1 MRRLSIVVVALL
13 LALAA
18 IAAWGT
24 APSAGRVATG
34 AAPTVKPKKKKV
46 KLPPKPTRA
55 KLPAEVRQ
63 RGKWVIGVKCD
74 FAPFG
79 FIDAGGKN
87 DGYDVEV
94 ARRLA
99 QLAFGS
105 KTKLDLVCVTTPS
118 RIPTLQ
124 SKRVDVIVSTLTWT
138 KARTDVIA
146 YSIPYYSA
154 TGRLLVPN
162 SSSIRTV
169 RNLAGKTIVT
179 TRGALY
185 AAWTRNCFKD
195 SKLLEVDSPA
205 LAVSAV
211 KNGTADTFMFDD
223 AFLLGVATQ
232 DSTLKLTNDRF
243 LAIPWGIGIRKGEG
257 QMAAWVNTAIRY
269 MRARDEFAGILR
281 GVGRRTG
288 ARAALINSFLENVP
302 RPKNRFTYPFGKDP
316 VADCSSR

>member
-1 MRRLSIVVVALL
+1 MRRLSIAVATM
-13 LALAA
+13 LAA
-18 IAAWGT
+18 VAALVAWGA
-24 APSAGRVATG
+24 APSAGKVAG
-34 AAPTVKPKKKKV
+34 GNAPAVKPKPKP
-46 KLPPKPTRA
+46 KLPPKPKRS

-63 RGKWVIGVKCD
+63 RGKFVIGVKCD

-87 DGYDVEV
+87 DGYDVQV
-94 ARRLA
+94 ARRFA

-105 KTKLDLVCVTTPS
+105 KTKLELVCVTTPS

-138 KARTDVIA
+138 KARTEVIA
-146 YSIPYYSA
+146 YSIPYYAA

-162 SSSIRTV
+162 NSQIRSV
-169 RNLAGKTIVT
+169 RDLASRTIVT

-185 AAWTRNCFKD
+185 AAWTRNCFKN

-232 DSTLKLTNDRF
+232 DANLKLTNDKF
-243 LAIPWGIGIRKGEG
+243 LAIPWGVGIRKGEG
-257 QMAAWVNTAIRY
+257 TMAAWVNTAIRY

-281 GVGRRTG
+281 GVGRRTN
-288 ARAALINSFLENVP
+288 AQASLINSFLSQVP

-316 VADCSSR
+316 VSDCTSR

>member
-1 MRRLSIVVVALL
+1 MRRLSIAVA
-13 LALAA
+13 AVLAA
-18 IAAWGT
+18 VAALVAWGA
-24 APSAGRVATG
+24 APSAGKVAG
-34 AAPTVKPKKKKV
+34 AAAPAAKPKP

-63 RGKWVIGVKCD
+63 RGKFVIGVKCD

-94 ARRLA
+94 ARRFA
-99 QLAFGS
+99 QLAFNS
-105 KTKLDLVCVTTPS
+105 KTKLELVCVTTPS

-138 KARTDVIA
+138 KARTEVIA
-146 YSIPYYSA
+146 YSIPYYAA

-162 SSSIRTV
+162 NSSIRSV

-223 AFLLGVATQ
+223 AFLLGVATL
-232 DSTLKLTNDRF
+232 DPNLKLTSDKF
-243 LAIPWGIGIRKGEG
+243 LAIPWGVGIRKGEG
-257 QMAAWVNTAIRY
+257 QMAAWVNSAIRY
-269 MRARDEFAGILR
+269 MRAKDEFAGLLR
-281 GVGRRTG
+281 GVGRRTN
-288 ARAALINSFLENVP
+288 APASLINSFLSQVP

-316 VADCSSR
+316 VSDCTSG

>member
-1 MRRLSIVVVALL
+1 MRRVSI
-13 LALAA
+13 A
-18 IAAWGT
+18 IAALLVGIAALVAWG
-24 APSAGRVATG
+24 AGPSAGKVAGG
-34 AAPTVKPKKKKV
+34 AAQAAKPKA
-46 KLPPKPTRA
+46 KLPPKPKRS

-63 RGKWVIGVKCD
+63 RGKFVIGVKCD

-87 DGYDVEV
+87 DGYDVEI
-94 ARRLA
+94 ARRFA

-105 KTKLDLVCVTTPS
+105 KTKLELVCVTTPS

-138 KARTDVIA
+138 KARTEVIA

-162 SSSIRTV
+162 NSSIRTV
-169 RNLAGKTIVT
+169 RNLGGKTIIT

-195 SKLLEVDSPA
+195 SKLIEVDSPA
-205 LAVSAV
+205 LAVAAV

-232 DSTLKLTNDRF
+232 DPGLKLTNDKF
-243 LAIPWGIGIRKGEG
+243 LAIPWGVGIRKGEG

-269 MRARDEFAGILR
+269 MRAKDEFAGILR
-281 GVGRRTG
+281 GVGRRTN
-288 ARAALINSFLENVP
+288 APAALISSFFTQVP
-302 RPKNRFTYPFGKDP
+302 RPKYRFTYPFGKDP
-316 VADCSSR
+316 VSDCTSR

>member
-1 MRRLSIVVVALL
+1 MRRLSI
-13 LALAA
+13 ALAA
-18 IAAWGT
+18 LLVAVAALAAWGA
-24 APSAGRVATG
+24 APSAGKLAAG
-34 AAPTVKPKKKKV
+34 AAPAAKPKKAKP
-46 KLPPKPTRA
+46 KLPPKPKRS

-79 FIDAGGKN
+79 FIDGSGRN

-94 ARRLA
+94 ARRFA

-105 KTKLDLVCVTTPS
+105 RSKVELVCVTTPS

-124 SKRVDVIVSTLTWT
+124 SKRVDIIISTLTWT
-138 KARTDVIA
+138 KARTEVIA
-146 YSIPYYSA
+146 YSIPYYAA

-162 SSSIRTV
+162 NSSIRSV
-169 RNLAGKTIVT
+169 RNLGGKTIVT

-232 DSTLKLTNDRF
+232 DPTLKLTNDKF
-243 LAIPWGIGIRKGEG
+243 LAIPWGVGIRKGEAA
-257 QMAAWVNTAIRY
+257 MAAWVNSAIRY
-269 MRARDEFAGILR
+269 MRAKDEFAKILR
-281 GVGRRTG
+281 GVGRRTN
-288 ARAALINSFLENVP
+288 APAALIRTFLGNVP